1 MKQTQL
7 YEKEHIE
14 ILGNDI
20 GVIVS
25 NEHTFG
31 TDAMLLASFASP
43 KKSDIAC
50 DLGTGCGIIPLL
62 WVRDKKCSEIYAVEI
77 QKQGFNQLER
87 SIKANSLEKK
97 LFAVNSD
104 LRKLKGK
111 VEFGRFDLVTMNP
124 PYKKENAGIV
134 SEKQNEQIARHE
146 TACNF
151 EDICLTASKLLK
163 FGGRFAIC
171 IRPERCFEMMQ
182 TMAQFKLEP
191 KRLRLVKSRAD
202 EKPWLCLIESRLGGK
217 SGLTVEKDFVL
228 YKDGESYTDEMNSIL
243 YLYRKD

>member
-1 MKQTQL
+1 MKNIELNTN
-7 YEKEHIE
+7 EHIE

-31 TDAMLLASFASP
+31 TDAMLLASFANP
-43 KKSDIAC
+43 KRSDIAC
-50 DLGTGCGIIPLL
+50 DFGTGCGIIPFL
-62 WVRDKKCSEIYAVEI
+62 WARDGKCSQIYAVEI

-87 SIKANSLEKK
+87 SVKLNSLENKV
-97 LFAVNSD
+97 FPVNSD

-111 VEFGRFDLVTMNP
+111 VDFGKFDLVTMNP
-124 PYKKENAGIV
+124 PYKKENAGIL
-134 SEKQNEQIARHE
+134 SEKQNEKIARHE

-151 EDICLTASKLLK
+151 EEICLAASKLLK
-163 FGGRFAIC
+163 FGGRFCIC
-171 IRPERCFEMMQ
+171 IRPERCFEMMK
-182 TMAQFKLEP
+182 TMSDYKLEP
-191 KRLRLVKSRAD
+191 KRLRLVKSRQD
-202 EKPWLCLIESRLGGK
+202 EKPWLCLIESKLGGK

-243 YLYRKD
+243 FLYRKD